1 MATLSSLTTAQLEK
15 KIASGN
21 MTPEEVA
28 EANTILARRAAK
40 RAESAPVETPA
51 PAAEA
56 KPAKAAEAKPAKAAK
71 APKEKPAQVVAK
83 AEKAP
88 KAKKEKPA
96 PVAKVA
102 KVPVA
107 VPAPKGFNDLTASTV
122 LEAGNKV
129 AFRPARNAKNHD
141 EAVAIGTIKKVYPTD
156 AHGDDWLKITND
168 AGKNIFKLRKSVI
181 GVEAK

>member
-15 KIASGN
+15 KITSGN
-21 MTPEEVA
+21 MTPEEVT

-40 RAESAPVETPA
+40 RAAEAAPVETSA

-56 KPAKAAEAKPAKAAK
+56 KPAKA
-71 APKEKPAQVVAK
+71 PKEKPAPVAAK

-107 VPAPKGFNDLTASTV
+107 VPAPKGFNDLTSSTV
-122 LEAGNKV
+122 LEEGNRV
-129 AFRPARNAKNHD
+129 AFRPARNAKNHT

>member
-56 KPAKAAEAKPAKAAK
+56 KPVKAAK
-71 APKEKPAQVVAK
+71 APKEKPAPVVAK

>member
-51 PAAEA
+51 PV
-56 KPAKAAEAKPAKAAK
+56 AEAKPAKAAK
-71 APKEKPAQVVAK
+71 TPKEKPAPVVAK

-107 VPAPKGFNDLTASTV
+107 IPAPKGFNDLTASTV